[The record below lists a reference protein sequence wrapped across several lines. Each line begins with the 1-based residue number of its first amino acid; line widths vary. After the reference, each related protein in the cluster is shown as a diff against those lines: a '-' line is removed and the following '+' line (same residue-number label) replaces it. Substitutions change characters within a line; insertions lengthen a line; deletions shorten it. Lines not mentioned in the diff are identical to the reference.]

1 MDEPYGQVKEFHL
14 RFSHPIASTPTK
26 LAPERVDKRAAWM
39 DEELREF
46 RDAHDVTDQAD
57 AMIDLIYFAL
67 GSLVEMGVNP
77 SPLFSIVQAAN
88 MSKLW
93 EDGKPRYHPDG
104 KIAKPPTWQDPAPLL
119 AAEIAR
125 QVKPPPP
132 APPLAKE
139 VRALARALGIH
150 ENSPAAAVIGE
161 AMIRIHEIE
170 LRAAAVPP
178 RDF

>member
-26 LAPERVDKRAAWM
+26 LTPERADKRAAWM

-46 RDAHDVTDQAD
+46 RGAHDVTDQAD

-77 SPLFSIVQAAN
+77 SPLFAIVQAAN

-125 QVKPPPP
+125 QVTPTP
-132 APPLAKE
+132 AEPLARE
-139 VRALARALGIH
+139 LRALARALGIP
-150 ENSPAAAVIGE
+150 EGAASKDVLGE
-161 AMIRIHEIE
+161 ALIRIHEIE
-170 LRAAAVPP
+170 RRAAAVPP
-178 RDF
+178 RDV

>member
-1 MDEPYGQVKEFHL
+1 
-14 RFSHPIASTPTK
+14 
-26 LAPERVDKRAAWM
+26 M

-46 RDAHDVTDQAD
+46 RAAHDVTDQAD

-67 GSLVEMGVNP
+67 GSLVEMGVHP
-77 SPLFSIVQAAN
+77 SPLFAIVQKAN

-93 EDGKPRYHPDG
+93 EDGKPRYDEDG
-104 KIAKPPTWQDPAPLL
+104 KIVKPPGWQDPAPLL

-125 QVKPPPP
+125 QVEPPPP

-139 VRALARALGIH
+139 LRALARALGIP
-150 ENSPAAAVIGE
+150 ESAPATAVIRE
-161 AMIRIHEIE
+161 ALIRIHEIE
-170 LRAAAVPP
+170 LRAAAAPP